1 MAINKNSTG
10 YTFGFAIVM
19 VAVVGTALAFT
30 AMSLKDRQAANA
42 ANKKMMDILGAIGVD
57 ATRENA
63 PELFAD
69 FVEERIAIDLNGRE
83 LARRSGELD
92 VKDKTDPFGIDVQRD
107 YRASIKAA
115 AKSNKDDV
123 DGLKASL
130 DGEEDLRFPL
140 FRCKTQKDEEVYVVP
155 VVGSGLWGPIWG
167 YVALESDLQTIYGA
181 KFDHKTETPGLG
193 AEIKEPMFTDK
204 WPGKQLNASGPVVF
218 EVLKG
223 GSSTDSYQVDGIT
236 GGTITS
242 KGVGEM
248 VNRTMS
254 IYASYFKSQTQASA
268 QR

>member
-30 AMSLKDRQAANA
+30 AMSLKDKQAANA
-42 ANKKMMDILGAIGVD
+42 ADKKMMDILGAIGVD
-57 ATRENA
+57 ATRANA
-63 PELFAD
+63 SELFAEY
-69 FVEERIAIDLNGRE
+69 VTERIAIDLNGKE
-83 LARRSGELD
+83 LDRRSGALD
-92 VKDKTDPFGIDVQRD
+92 VKDKEDPFGIDVQKD
-107 YRASIKAA
+107 YRGSVKAA
-115 AKSNKDDV
+115 AKANKDDIA
-123 DGLKASL
+123 GLKSSL
-130 DGEEDLRFPL
+130 SDEELRFPL
-140 FRCKTQKDEEVYVVP
+140 FRCTTPDQQDVFVVP

-167 YVALESDLQTIYGA
+167 YVALKSDMQTIYGA

-193 AEIKEPMFTDK
+193 AEIKEDMFTEK
-204 WPGKQLNASGPVVF
+204 WPGKQLNAGGPVVF
-218 EVLKG
+218 EVVKG
-223 GSSTDSYQVDGIT
+223 GSPTSSYQVDGIT

-254 IYASYFKSQTQASA
+254 IYASYFKSQTQANA